1 MIKLEIEASVIRDL
15 QKLARM
21 QHHAIPLDH
30 ELNPE
35 TEMTS
40 KTEAYEAGVS
50 DGRIE
55 QARMILINL
64 GLGW

>member
-1 MIKLEIEASVIRDL
+1 
-15 QKLARM
+15 M

-30 ELNPE
+30 ELDPE
-35 TEMTS
+35 TELAS

-64 GLGW
+64 GMGW